1 MARPSRGPH
10 LVRRA
15 GVWYI
20 AWADGSGR
28 SPRAST
34 GTRNRAEAE
43 QALAAFIV
51 ASGEPQRQAPPIP
64 VLLDRYIAA
73 RWPAGPPNAERHAQ
87 AHLARHLG
95 NATPD
100 DLTPDRIRRYIAQR
114 AVKAT
119 TAARELT
126 VLRAALKHAVA
137 DRIIAAA
144 PPIAVPPPA
153 EPRDRWL
160 TRQEAD
166 ALVAA
171 CRPPHLRLF
180 VLLALHT
187 AARHGAI
194 LDLTWFQVDLE
205 RGRID
210 YNAPGRAQTHKRRP
224 VVPINAPLREALSAA
239 RAGARSAYVVEYRG
253 EKVASVKKAFA
264 GACRAA
270 GLVRVI
276 PHTLRHTAATW
287 MAQAGVPLSTVAGI
301 LGQSIAR
308 TTERYIK
315 HHPDYL
321 RAGVDALAGAELAR
335 QGRPE
340 GGKTVLCRVAISR
353 KFKVVS

>member
-10 LVRRA
+10 LVRRS

-34 GTRNRAEAE
+34 GTRDRAEAE
-43 QALAAFIV
+43 QALAGFIV
-51 ASGEPQRQAPPIP
+51 ASGAPAAAAPTIA
-64 VLLDRYIAA
+64 VLLDRYLAA
-73 RWPAGPPNAERHAQ
+73 RWPNGPPNAERYAQ
-87 AHLARHLG
+87 QRLAAELG
-95 NATPD
+95 A
-100 DLTPDRIRRYIAQR
+100 LTPDGLTPEQVRRYVAR
-114 AVKAT
+114 RGARPT

-126 VLRAALKHAVA
+126 VLRAALSHAVD
-137 DRIIAAA
+137 DRIIASA
-144 PPIAVPPPA
+144 PKIAVPPPA
-153 EPRDRWL
+153 APRDRWL
-160 TRQEAD
+160 TREEAA
-166 ALVAA
+166 ALVDA
-171 CRPPHLRLF
+171 CRLPHLRLF

-187 AARHGAI
+187 AARRGAI

-210 YNAPGRAQTHKRRP
+210 YNAPGRQQTAKRRP
-224 VVPINAPLREALSAA
+224 VVPINAPLLAALSAA
-239 RAGARSAYVVEYRG
+239 RAGARSPYVVEYRG
-253 EKVASVKKAFA
+253 EKLASVKKAFA
-264 GACRAA
+264 AACRAA
-270 GLVRVI
+270 GLAGVI

-287 MAQAGVPLSTVAGI
+287 MAQAGVPLSTIAGI

-321 RAGVDALAGAELAR
+321 RSGVDALAGAELAR
-335 QGRPE
+335 NPRAE
-340 GGKTVLCRVAISR
+340 GGKTVQCRVAISR